1 MMKPEKKI
9 PSPKVSSLWPRE
21 WGRCS
26 CTTGTEG
33 SAVPQRRTPAA
44 GFPQCAAAVSVAGSP
59 TSARHLWND
68 SSALVVAV
76 ARKGR
81 HYPYAPCCL
90 HLKKDFCLAGK
101 TTSFRGQILK
111 IPPAGAGKTVLTH
124 RETGPRS
131 GRPPEPTG

>member
-1 MMKPEKKI
+1 M
-9 PSPKVSSLWPRE
+9 WPRE

-33 SAVPQRRTPAA
+33 SAVPRRRTPAA
-44 GFPQCAAAVSVAGSP
+44 GFPQCAAAVYVAGSP

-81 HYPYAPCCL
+81 HYPHALCCL
-90 HLKKDFCLAGK
+90 HLIKDFCLAGK
-101 TTSFRGQILK
+101 TTSVRGQILTGVLK
-111 IPPAGAGKTVLTH
+111 GEHETTCKFPPAGAGKNVLTH